1 MKEKILWGIAVVGL
15 VLGGWL
21 FFNRPQVAELP
32 SGFGAAGNLLA
43 EQYIPYVLYNGGYN
57 SAKPIATTDTLTA
70 TGDTN
75 VSNFVSG
82 GASMATT
89 TNDAGTFTAAQV
101 CDNNLIVATP
111 NVGAVTLTF
120 PTTAQLVA
128 DCLPTIGDE
137 KTIRLQN
144 ATTTTGAASI
154 LTLADGANGDHQE
167 QEGATTVVEG
177 TEWAEITFLNI
188 DGTNHMMLVTVTQ
201 VAD

>member
-1 MKEKILWGIAVVGL
+1 MEKINKWLTPLNTVVL
-15 VLGGWL
+15 VIMMFVMLVGGNQPEGYGGSTSATWTAANL
-21 FFNRPQVAELP
+21 VSNGTLTVA
-32 SGFGAAGNLLA
+32 G
-43 EQYIPYVLYNGGYN
+43 
-57 SAKPIATTDTLTA
+57 ATTLTTATLTDVDA
-70 TGDTN
+70 
-75 VSNFVSG
+75 SNLVSG
-82 GASMATT
+82 GASYATT
-89 TNDAGTFTAAQV
+89 TNGAGTFTAAQV

-144 ATTTTGAASI
+144 ATTTTGSDSI

-177 TEWAEITFLNI
+177 TEWAEITFMNI
-188 DGTNHMMLVTVTQ
+188 DGTNHLMLVSVTQ